1 MDWDFLAPILNEFTN
16 PSRRLYWPYLLM
28 AGGMALLL
36 VFLRKSEGWG
46 SFRAFVDTAE
56 KRRSLRTDLV
66 FFLSNQFIFAAFFLP
81 LLIQQEAVTTW
92 TIQSWGLSIPVL
104 FEGTSLPLN
113 LTLSLF
119 LVVIFDG
126 TLFLVHWAM
135 HRVPVLWSFHKVH
148 HGAEA
153 LNPLTA
159 HRSHPLEISIT
170 TFVLAITM
178 GPSTACLQLLF
189 PAYELFDLW
198 GANVFLVAFYF
209 LGYNL
214 RHSHIWLDYPK
225 VIKLA
230 LISPAQHQVHHSVAK
245 EHWDKNYG
253 FIFSFWDRALGT
265 YYSSSARENLT
276 FGLSPED
283 QKKYRQVGQLYFEP
297 FVDAAQ
303 CLRRKDD
310 L

>member
-16 PSRRLYWPYLLM
+16 PARRLYWPYLVM
-28 AGGMALLL
+28 AAGMAFLLAL
-36 VFLRKSEGWG
+36 VRRSQIKDSLKT
-46 SFRAFVDTAE
+46 FVDSPE

-66 FFLSNQFIFAAFFLP
+66 FFLTNQFILAAFFLP
-81 LLIQQEAVTTW
+81 LLIREDSVTGW
-92 TIQSWGLSIPVL
+92 AIEHW
-104 FEGTSLPLN
+104 GTSLPILFEGSSLLLN
-113 LTLSLF
+113 LTLSL
-119 LVVIFDG
+119 LLLVIFDG

-170 TFVLAITM
+170 TVALAFTI
-178 GPSTACLQLLF
+178 GPSTACLLLLF
-189 PAYELFDLW
+189 PGYELFDLW
-198 GANVFLVAFYF
+198 GANAFLAAFYF
-209 LGYNL
+209 FGYNL
-214 RHSHIWLDYPK
+214 RHSHIWLDYPE
-225 VIKLA
+225 VVKLV

-245 EHWDKNYG
+245 KHWDKNYG

-265 YYSSSARENLT
+265 YYSSSERESLT
-276 FGLSPED
+276 FGLSLED

-303 CLRRKDD
+303 CFRIKDD